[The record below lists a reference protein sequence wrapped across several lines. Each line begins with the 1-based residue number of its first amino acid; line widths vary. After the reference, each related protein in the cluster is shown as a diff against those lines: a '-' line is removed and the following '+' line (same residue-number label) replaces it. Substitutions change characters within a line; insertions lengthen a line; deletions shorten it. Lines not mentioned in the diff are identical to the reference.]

1 MISLVFHQLGHA
13 QGAVI
18 PLLRTTTFQ
27 VPSFFSP
34 FHSPRTLSHKT
45 LFHLRVQ
52 IELHSRRGGHSP
64 RYSAKCAS
72 QYQHQYSAIWP
83 ASTPTPTRAA
93 TPART
98 ASTRATISSQYSISG
113 APSLSKGQIYF
124 FLFSELFLS
133 LLFIRPTRWIP
144 SCSLLLFLKCKQL

>member
-1 MISLVFHQLGHA
+1 MPKELSFPFFERQLSRF
-13 QGAVI
+13 
-18 PLLRTTTFQ
+18 LL
-27 VPSFFSP
+27 FFPP
-34 FHSPRTLSHKT
+34 FTLPEHCHIK

-64 RYSAKCAS
+64 RYSAKCAP

-124 FLFSELFLS
+124 FLFSELFLP